1 MESIG
6 WFIFFIILLIF
17 TLLVLFPAMI
27 LSIKDEAEEERMR
40 ILQRNK
46 RLKYLNK
53 RKEKENLKYQAKNQI
68 SPANGSEVNKEVV
81 LDSISSQT
89 DCKDIDL
96 VRTYLRNIERVPS
109 LSRKEEINLGRQ
121 VKKYMQVE
129 GVELEL
135 IELTG
140 KQPNIE
146 KVSKK
151 LDLSPSQ
158 IEKIKISGQRAKEK
172 MVAANL
178 RLVVI
183 VAKKY
188 FKEGEGELLDLIQE
202 GTIGLVKAVEKFDP
216 SRGYKFSTYA
226 YWWIRQGITRAI
238 ARRNR
243 SKKPQ
248 RTEMFNKLKSAQKE
262 LSQVMSRSPKLSE
275 LAKYAEL
282 HEETINDL
290 LRELGDIE
298 ENVLLELLVD
308 DEDLAYEQLEMDSM
322 SGDLHTLLN
331 QLPDLQCR
339 VLRMRYGMDGDEP
352 KTLTEIGRL
361 LGLTRKQVKYLEH
374 DGLSCLRTISDNVS
388 EYFPE

>member
-1 MESIG
+1 M
-6 WFIFFIILLIF
+6 
-17 TLLVLFPAMI
+17 
-27 LSIKDEAEEERMR
+27 
-40 ILQRNK
+40 
-46 RLKYLNK
+46 
-53 RKEKENLKYQAKNQI
+53 
-68 SPANGSEVNKEVV
+68 
-81 LDSISSQT
+81 
-89 DCKDIDL
+89 
-96 VRTYLRNIERVPS
+96 
-109 LSRKEEINLGRQ
+109 
-121 VKKYMQVE
+121 
-129 GVELEL
+129 
-135 IELTG
+135 
-140 KQPNIE
+140 
-146 KVSKK
+146 
-151 LDLSPSQ
+151 
-158 IEKIKISGQRAKEK
+158 
-172 MVAANL
+172 
-178 RLVVI
+178 
-183 VAKKY
+183 
-188 FKEGEGELLDLIQE
+188 
-202 GTIGLVKAVEKFDP
+202 
-216 SRGYKFSTYA
+216 
-226 YWWIRQGITRAI
+226 
-238 ARRNR
+238 NR

>member
-1 MESIG
+1 MSDQ
-6 WFIFFIILLIF
+6 
-17 TLLVLFPAMI
+17 TT
-27 LSIKDEAEEERMR
+27 
-40 ILQRNK
+40 
-46 RLKYLNK
+46 
-53 RKEKENLKYQAKNQI
+53 
-68 SPANGSEVNKEVV
+68 SE
-81 LDSISSQT
+81 
-89 DCKDIDL
+89 DINL
-96 VRTYLRNIERVPS
+96 VRTYLREIGRVPS
-109 LSRKEEINLGRQ
+109 LSHEQEINLGRQ
-121 VKKYMQVE
+121 VQEYRQVE
-129 GVELEL
+129 RVELEL

-140 KQPNIE
+140 NQPNVE

-188 FKEGEGELLDLIQE
+188 FKEGEGDLLDLIQE

-238 ARRNR
+238 AIRNR

-248 RTEMFNKLKSAQKE
+248 RTEIFNKLKSAQKE